1 MHNRAALGVE
11 MARGSGIV
19 SVHDATG
26 LLGTDIKPDAD
37 HPLVHGVGG
46 YFAHQSHHHAV
57 RPAQSRLA
65 RQP

>member
-1 MHNRAALGVE
+1 

-19 SVHDATG
+19 YVHDATG

-37 HPLVHGVGG
+37 HPRFHGVGG
-46 YFAHQSHHHAV
+46 YFAHQSHHYAV
-57 RPAQSRLA
+57 RFAQSRLS